1 MQKNNI
7 YIARELIQN
16 YNSANAWYKST
27 GAEIYNTMC
36 LNILKQVD
44 QLSEDAK
51 NIFHENTKIK
61 TQSIIF

>member
-1 MQKNNI
+1 MQNNSV

-44 QLSEDAK
+44 QLSEEAR
-51 NIFHENTKIK
+51 NIFHSHTKVQTINFNK
-61 TQSIIF
+61 